1 MIRNTKRM
9 FSGTLVLNGNA
20 DRQTDD
26 CWPWRESIVAWHKP
40 SETGTST
47 RRTDLYLC
55 DAFVWQ
61 RAESGTRAH
70 ARLRRVL
77 RGEGAEDAASCTNTS
92 TALIAPYSC
101 FFFFPLNPEA
111 SCLTCSVCVGFNPP
125 PFNMHGLTRLI
136 TVCAFD
142 RTTISDGEGRRIFR
156 ARWSER
162 MPIRP
167 QKKLFFFVSQYVGYE
182 TTVRRGLFLFFF
194 FGETKIIRVLK
205 HHVEAADTNSNH

>member
-55 DAFVWQ
+55 DAFVRQ

-92 TALIAPYSC
+92 TALITPYSC
-101 FFFFPLNPEA
+101 CVFSLNPEA
-111 SCLTCSVCVGFNPP
+111 SCLTCSVCVGFTHPFQRAWFNPADYSLRFRP
-125 PFNMHGLTRLI
+125 YYNPGGGTKTTKNSFFYLAVCWIWNHGAAWVVFPFSVRPKSYAWLRAASELQI
-136 TVCAFD
+136 
-142 RTTISDGEGRRIFR
+142 RT
-156 ARWSER
+156 
-162 MPIRP
+162 
-167 QKKLFFFVSQYVGYE
+167 Q
-182 TTVRRGLFLFFF
+182 
-194 FGETKIIRVLK
+194 IIRVHMSLG
-205 HHVEAADTNSNH
+205 S